1 MQLEI
6 PRFARDDK
14 GGDIG
19 MTGEGIGIFCFGANV
34 TAVA

>member
-1 MQLEI
+1 MQLGMT
-6 PRFARDDK
+6 K
-14 GGDIG
+14 GGGIG